1 MIKSA
6 SLSGKG
12 NIDAIIGVITL
23 LLGATSVFAE
33 IQDSINMIWGLK
45 PKPKLGLI
53 KFMMTRVMSFG
64 VIISLGFLL
73 LVSLVVSTAVDALN
87 HQLQAALP
95 GASVVFF
102 YIVNLVITF
111 AVTALLF

>member
-45 PKPKLGLI
+45 PKPKLGVT

-73 LVSLVVSTAVDALN
+73 LVSLAVSTVLDALN
-87 HQLQAALP
+87 ARLQAALP
-95 GASVVFF
+95 GVSVVVF
-102 YIVNLVITF
+102 YILNLVITF
-111 AVTALLF
+111 GVITLLF